1 MRGTQCYSEVN
12 GNGGVVMHNS
22 YKLGATCGIGVLALI
37 LQFGFAQPLPA
48 QILVSALGALIALS
62 MFVEMIKTLRSGRY
76 GVDLLAIIAVVATIA
91 VGEYWASLLVL
102 VMLTGGDSLEDY
114 AARRAGLELKALLDN
129 SPQVAHRI
137 VEQQLEDIPVAAV
150 QVGDRLVIK
159 PGELVPVDGHVLSGV
174 SSFNEASL
182 TGEAR
187 PVEKSIG
194 ADLLSGSLNGD
205 VSVTMMVD
213 QIAANSQYQAII
225 KLVKQSEAQPAHFV
239 RMADRY
245 AIPFTAIALLI
256 AGGAWLFSGDPVRF
270 AEVLVVASPC
280 PLILAAPIALVA
292 GMSRASRNGI
302 VVKTGTTIE
311 KLASARTI
319 AFDKTGT
326 ITQGRLTVAAVKPV
340 AGFSKAKLLQ
350 LAASAEQQSSH
361 ILARSL
367 VDYVGTTELLP
378 LTHLSEVTGAG
389 VAAEVAGQY
398 VKVGKLDYVAPTAQQ
413 IMTEQTAIHVAVGKQ
428 YVGYIEFNDQ
438 VRPETTTTIQT
449 LRQLG
454 LEHVMMLTGDQA
466 AIAQTIAQ
474 KVGVDEVHAGCLPQD
489 KIQLLKSVPSAQ
501 QPVIM
506 VGDGVND
513 APSLT
518 AADVGIAMGAHGA
531 TAASE
536 SADVVI
542 LKDDLSKVSYAVAI
556 AKDTMRIAKSDVLTG
571 IVILV
576 VLMLIATTGVI
587 PALVGALLQEAVD
600 TITILLA
607 LRARKDSK
615 KAPAK
620 IMKQT
625 KLE

>member
-1 MRGTQCYSEVN
+1 MK
-12 GNGGVVMHNS
+12 HS
-22 YKLGATCGIGVLALI
+22 YKLAATIVIGIIALI
-37 LQFGFAQPLPA
+37 LQFIFGQPVIA
-48 QILVSALGALIALS
+48 QILVTGLGALMAFS
-62 MFVEMIKTLRSGRY
+62 MLIEMITTLRSGKY
-76 GVDLLAIIAVVATIA
+76 GIDLLAIMAIVATLA

-114 AARRAGLELKALLDN
+114 AAQRAGLELKSLLDN
-129 SPQVAHRI
+129 SPQIAH
-137 VEQQLEDIPVAAV
+137 QLVNDQLTDIPVTAV
-150 QVGDRLVIK
+150 KVGDYLVVK
-159 PGELVPVDGHVLSGV
+159 PGEIVPVDGHVLSGV

-187 PVEKSIG
+187 PIEKPVG
-194 ADLLSGSLNGD
+194 AELLSGSLNGD
-205 VSVTMMVD
+205 ISVTMVVD

-245 AIPFTAIALLI
+245 AVPFTLISLLI
-256 AGGAWLFSGDPVRF
+256 AGAAWVFSGDPVRF

-302 VVKTGTTIE
+302 IVKTGTTIE
-311 KLASARTI
+311 KLARARTI

-326 ITQGRLTVAAVKPV
+326 ITQGQLTVAKVVPLAHLS
-340 AGFSKAKLLQ
+340 AAELLQ

-367 VDYVGTTELLP
+367 VNYVGTTELLP
-378 LTHLSEVTGAG
+378 LSHLTEVTGAG
-389 VAAEVAGQY
+389 VTADVAAHH
-398 VKVGKLDYVAPTAQQ
+398 VKVGKLNYVAPQVTKSPTQ
-413 IMTEQTAIHVAVGKQ
+413 QTAIHVVVDET
-428 YVGYIEFNDQ
+428 YVGYIEFSDQ
-438 VRPETTTTIQT
+438 VRPEAAATIT
-449 LRQLG
+449 RLRQLG
-454 LEHVMMLTGDQA
+454 LQQVMMLTGDQA
-466 AIAQTIAQ
+466 TTAQTIAQ
-474 KVGVDEVHAGCLPQD
+474 AVGVDEVHAGCLPQD
-489 KIQLLKSVPSAQ
+489 KINLLKAVAPEQ

-536 SADVVI
+536 SADAVI
-542 LKDDLSKVSYAVAI
+542 LKDDLSRVARAVTI
-556 AKDTMRIAKSDVLTG
+556 AQETMRIAKGDVLTG

-576 VLMLIATTGVI
+576 ILMLIAATGVI
-587 PALVGALLQEAVD
+587 PALLGALFQEAVD

-607 LRARKDSK
+607 LRARRDRQPVVPTLSVN
-615 KAPAK
+615 
-620 IMKQT
+620 
-625 KLE
+625 

>member
-1 MRGTQCYSEVN
+1 M
-12 GNGGVVMHNS
+12 MKHS
-22 YKLGATCGIGVLALI
+22 YKLAATIVIGIIALI
-37 LQFGFAQPLPA
+37 LQFIFGQPVIA
-48 QILVSALGALIALS
+48 QILVTGLGALMAFS
-62 MFVEMIKTLRSGRY
+62 MLIEMIRTLRSGKY
-76 GVDLLAIIAVVATIA
+76 GIDLLAIMAIVATLA

-114 AARRAGLELKALLDN
+114 AAQRAGLELKSLLDN
-129 SPQVAHRI
+129 SPQVAH
-137 VEQQLEDIPVAAV
+137 QLVNDQLTDIPVTAV
-150 QVGDRLVIK
+150 KVGDHLVVK
-159 PGELVPVDGHVLSGV
+159 PGEIVPVDGRVLSGV

-187 PVEKSIG
+187 PIEKPVG
-194 ADLLSGSLNGD
+194 AELLSGSLNGD
-205 VSVTMMVD
+205 ISVTMVVD

-245 AIPFTAIALLI
+245 AVPFTLISLLI
-256 AGGAWLFSGDPVRF
+256 AGAAWVFSGDPVRF

-302 VVKTGTTIE
+302 IVKTGTTIE
-311 KLASARTI
+311 KLARARTI

-326 ITQGRLTVAAVKPV
+326 ITQGQLTVAKVVPLAHLS
-340 AGFSKAKLLQ
+340 AAELLQ

-367 VDYVGTTELLP
+367 VNYVGTTELLP
-378 LTHLSEVTGAG
+378 LSHLTEVTGAG
-389 VAAEVAGQY
+389 VTADVAAHH
-398 VKVGKLDYVAPTAQQ
+398 VKVGKLNYVAPQVTKSPTQ
-413 IMTEQTAIHVAVGKQ
+413 QTAIHVVVDET
-428 YVGYIEFNDQ
+428 YVGYIEFSDQ
-438 VRPETTTTIQT
+438 VRPEAAATIT
-449 LRQLG
+449 RLRQLG
-454 LEHVMMLTGDQA
+454 LQQVMMLTGDQA
-466 AIAQTIAQ
+466 TTAQTIAQ
-474 KVGVDEVHAGCLPQD
+474 AVGVDEVHAGCLPQD
-489 KIQLLKSVPSAQ
+489 KINLLKAVAPEQ

-536 SADVVI
+536 SADAVI
-542 LKDDLSKVSYAVAI
+542 LKDDLSRVARAVTI
-556 AKDTMRIAKSDVLTG
+556 AQETMRIAKGDVLTG

-576 VLMLIATTGVI
+576 ILMLIAATGVI
-587 PALVGALLQEAVD
+587 PALLGALFQEAVD

-607 LRARKDSK
+607 LRARRDR
-615 KAPAK
+615 
-620 IMKQT
+620 
-625 KLE
+625 